1 MIKCVVAALVLVLV
15 VAQTDADWQSWKAK
29 FEKIYDTAQEEMTR
43 RGYWEVTYRWI
54 EAENA
59 KSAAREQ
66 AGEKVAYYAL
76 NYHSDDA
83 PSNNSSIFD
92 C

>member
-1 MIKCVVAALVLVLV
+1 
-15 VAQTDADWQSWKAK
+15 
-29 FEKIYDTAQEEMTR
+29 MTR
-43 RGYWEVTYRWI
+43 RGYWEVNYRWI

-83 PSNNSSIFD
+83 PSNNSSTFD